1 MILLCTFWRKVS
13 FFLSHNKY
21 NISKHCLHVLYVY
34 RCWWMES
41 IPEPSP
47 GPMRSPA
54 PSCRGNITLSIYLPA
69 PEHWRQ
75 RQIHSLMAKNK
86 LITAQQYRFLY
97 SSSASATQ
105 NRNLFIPL
113 LCLHWKL
120 SFREWNKNK
129 FESKRHPRKLK
140 KQAEKWGVKTHFCI
154 ILTTS
159 APIV

>member
-1 MILLCTFWRKVS
+1 MILHLIFNFVYS
-13 FFLSHNKY
+13 FYSTNTRSPNFGYMSAY
-21 NISKHCLHVLYVY
+21 
-34 RCWWMES
+34 WMES

-54 PSCRGNITLSIYLPA
+54 PSSRGNITLSIYLPA

-120 SFREWNKNK
+120 SFREWNQNK

-140 KQAEKWGVKTHFCI
+140 KQAEKWGVKTHFCN

>member
-1 MILLCTFWRKVS
+1 MILHLIFNFVYS
-13 FFLSHNKY
+13 FYSTNTRSPNFGYMSAY
-21 NISKHCLHVLYVY
+21 
-34 RCWWMES
+34 WMES

-54 PSCRGNITLSIYLPA
+54 PSSRGNITLSIYLPA

-86 LITAQQYRFLY
+86 LITEQYRFLY

-120 SFREWNKNK
+120 REWNQNK
-129 FESKRHPRKLK
+129 FESKRHSRKLK
-140 KQAEKWGVKTHFCI
+140 KQAEKWGVKTHFCN

>member
-54 PSCRGNITLSIYLPA
+54 PSSRGNITLSIYLPA

-86 LITAQQYRFLY
+86 LITAQQYRFLV
-97 SSSASATQ
+97 SILWLSFCNAEQKSFHSSALLALKTQ
-105 NRNLFIPL
+105 LQRMEQ
-113 LCLHWKL
+113 K
-120 SFREWNKNK
+120 
-129 FESKRHPRKLK
+129 
-140 KQAEKWGVKTHFCI
+140 
-154 ILTTS
+154 
-159 APIV
+159 